1 MTVRY
6 SKAFAKTASPMMDT
20 FKSVITN
27 PNFVI
32 PTAAPLAAMAI
43 GVGAN
48 KIRDVVSDAIEA
60 RNKAEAYKA
69 MIAAH
74 PVLKAKPERDV
85 RAIYNSVYNINP
97 GMAKDPLVAG
107 ALLDRIYSRQA
118 GYGGHEGT
126 SNQGLLETVQEL
138 SKIRSDL
145 AGAASN
151 EHKVQ
156 NRFDFARPAET
167 VVGNMLG
174 AYSDIQKDVG
184 ELGSL
189 TCSGRQMHS
198 ARRPAAWIPQ
208 LQTRIRSGCWPR
220 LPMIP
225 RSAPTR
231 TAPWP
236 TPRRYAA
243 GTTHRGPVPA
253 SRSTRTS
260 GSPGRTVPQQVSPP
274 GWSAFGAKKPS
285 ASARTSREPHEV
297 RAFRW
302 RGRRGIPRRD
312 ADSRATRAGSWSA
325 ARSPR
330 LHPDPEA

>member
-43 GVGAN
+43 GAGAN

-118 GYGGHEGT
+118 SYGGHEGT

-151 EHKVQ
+151 EHKIQ
-156 NRFDFARPAET
+156 NRFDFGRPAEALAD
-167 VVGNMLG
+167 NMVAGYKGVMDEMGEAGRLRKQMQTAKETMHADHMSKSVEAFRKAHG
-174 AYSDIQKDVG
+174 A
-184 ELGSL
+184 
-189 TCSGRQMHS
+189 
-198 ARRPAAWIPQ
+198 
-208 LQTRIRSGCWPR
+208 
-220 LPMIP
+220 
-225 RSAPTR
+225 APTAENLSRVEMLATLASDPRYQSGKNRAVALASALRGRNYTPGAR
-231 TAPWP
+231 TGVAK
-236 TPRRYAA
+236 Y
-243 GTTHRGPVPA
+243 THEWL
-253 SRSTRTS
+253 S
-260 GSPGRTVPQQVSPP
+260 GKNSPP
-274 GWSAFGAKKPS
+274 AGVPSGLERFQRQEAKRKNKS
-285 ASARTSREPHEV
+285 
-297 RAFRW
+297 
-302 RGRRGIPRRD
+302 
-312 ADSRATRAGSWSA
+312 
-325 ARSPR
+325 
-330 LHPDPEA
+330 